1 MIEKKRCIHHWMIE
15 QANGPTSKGVC
26 RMCDLIRSF
35 KNAVISNNGSDWSTI
50 AAARAGRR
58 DDA

>member
-1 MIEKKRCIHHWMIE
+1 MIEKKSCVHHWMIE
-15 QANGPTSKGVC
+15 PANGPTSKGIC

-35 KNAVISNNGSDWSTI
+35 KNAVISDNGSDWSKI
-50 AAARAGRR
+50 AAGRAGRR